1 MPDYSQY
8 PFSEF
13 LAIISHE
20 FRTPLAGLKA
30 SIELLQGEARYL
42 TPQDMERLLGSL
54 HLSVSSLQ
62 TLVDNLLESARIDS
76 GHFTVSRRVMALNEA
91 LAGAIRIMQPLI
103 RRRGQSF
110 TVAEPFAIPPVYA
123 DPVRLVQ
130 VIVNLLSNACTYSP
144 LGTIIDLGIEFNGE
158 TIRVSVADRGDG
170 VPEAMRDQLFRPF
183 VRHDSGSSDSAGVGL
198 GLSVVKAII
207 DGHGGQVGVEPREL
221 GGSVFWFTLPT
232 TTGVA

>member
-1 MPDYSQY
+1 MPDDSRYLY
-8 PFSEF
+8 SEF

-30 SIELLQGEARYL
+30 SIELLQREARYL
-42 TPQDMERLLGSL
+42 SPQDMEGLLGSL

-76 GHFTVSRRVMALNEA
+76 GHFAVSRRVMALNDA
-91 LAGAIRIMQPLI
+91 LAGAIRVMQPLI
-103 RRRGQSF
+103 HRRGQSF
-110 TVAEPFAIPPVYA
+110 TVAEPFVIPPVYA

-144 LGTIIDLGIEFNGE
+144 LGTTIDLGIEVNAD

-170 VPEAMRDQLFRPF
+170 VPEALRDQLFRPF
-183 VRHDSGSSDSAGVGL
+183 VRHDSGSSDTAGVGL

-207 DGHGGQVGVEPREL
+207 DGHGGQVGVEPRDI

-232 TTGVA
+232 TKALS